1 MAERARTDQ
10 RTTKKGN
17 NFMSGVLVLSL
28 SAVIVKIIGLIY
40 KIPMLRLLGS
50 EGMGYFNSAYEIY
63 TLFCVISTAG
73 LPVAM
78 SVMISSSLSR
88 RGSEVKRIFSVSM
101 KLFLLLGALGM
112 LVMLGFA
119 KPFASFLGS
128 DRAIYCIYAIAPTVF
143 FICLSSAY
151 RGYFQG
157 FGEMAPTALS
167 QLIEAL
173 GKLILGLI
181 FASVALIMGYSTE
194 IVAAFAVM
202 GLTLGT
208 AVSALYLMLVKK
220 FRSAKE
226 YGILLTLEESNGGNI
241 LHELLRTAIPVTLS
255 SAVISMTKLIDMT
268 MILRRMQ
275 DVGYSSEAAFSAY
288 GSYTTLAVP
297 LFALAPALISS
308 VSLPLVPALSSAI
321 AAGDREGQSEAAMG
335 AMRLT
340 VFVSAPIS
348 IGLSLFSRPIL
359 ELIFKGEVEAID
371 VAAPLMMVLGFSVTL
386 SCMITVT
393 NAILQAY
400 SKATVPIISMAAGAA
415 VKIVVSYILIGNKN
429 IGIIGAPLSTFL
441 CDLIIN
447 LINFAFI
454 DKKLPEPISVEKVF
468 LRPHIAAAVSVVA
481 ARIGYNFAAFY
492 SGGSQLLTVICICLA
507 GILYCLFSL
516 CLGIFGKEDLGGLL
530 QKKSIAAK
538 E

>member
-1 MAERARTDQ
+1 MAEIREKR
-10 RTTKKGN
+10 TKKGS
-17 NFMSGVLVLSL
+17 NFMSGVLILSL

-88 RGSEVKRIFSVSM
+88 GDGEDKSIFRVAM
-101 KLFLLLGALGM
+101 RLFLLLGVAGGAI
-112 LVMLGFA
+112 MLGFA
-119 KPFASFLGS
+119 RPFASFLGS
-128 DRAIYCIYAIAPTVF
+128 DRALYCIYAIAPTVF

-157 FGEMAPTALS
+157 FGRMAPTAIS
-167 QLIEAL
+167 QIIEAL
-173 GKLILGLI
+173 GKLVLGLI
-181 FASVALIMGYSTE
+181 FAGVALYMGLDTE
-194 IVAAFAVM
+194 LVAAFAVL

-208 AVSALYLMLVKK
+208 AVSALYLMLMKK
-220 FRSAKE
+220 FKGAGGEGLLEVKREK
-226 YGILLTLEESNGGNI
+226 GIMA
-241 LHELLRTAIPVTLS
+241 ELLRTAIPVTLS

-275 DVGYSSEAAFSAY
+275 SVGYSSSAAFSAY

-297 LFALAPALISS
+297 LFSLAPALISS
-308 VSLPLVPALSSAI
+308 IALPLVPALSSAI
-321 AAGDREGQSEAAMG
+321 ASGDREGQSDSVFNAMK
-335 AMRLT
+335 LT
-340 VFVSAPIS
+340 TFISAPVS
-348 IGLSLFSRPIL
+348 VGSALFSRPIL
-359 ELIFKGEVEAID
+359 ELIFKGESEAID
-371 VAAPLMMVLGFSVTL
+371 TAAPLLTILGFSVTL

-400 SKATVPIISMAAGAA
+400 SRASVPILSMAVGAI
-415 VKIVVSYILIGNKN
+415 VKIAVAYILIGNKD
-429 IGIIGAPLSTFL
+429 IGIVGAPVSTFL

-454 DKKLPEPISVEKVF
+454 CRRLPTLPSIDKIF
-468 LRPHIAAAVSVVA
+468 FRPFAAAAVSVVA
-481 ARIGYNFAAFY
+481 ARAIYNFALTRIEP
-492 SGGSQLLTVICICLA
+492 SGILTLACVGLA
-507 GILYCLFSL
+507 GILYLLLAVLLGVFGEKELSRLPFS
-516 CLGIFGKEDLGGLL
+516 KRRKAET
-530 QKKSIAAK
+530 A
-538 E
+538 